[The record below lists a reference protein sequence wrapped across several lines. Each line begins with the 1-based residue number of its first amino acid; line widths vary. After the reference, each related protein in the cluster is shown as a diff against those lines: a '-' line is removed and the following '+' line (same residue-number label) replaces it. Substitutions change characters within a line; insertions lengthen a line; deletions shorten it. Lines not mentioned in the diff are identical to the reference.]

1 MMTSLFSTF
10 DPMTKLLQSNWIIMM
25 MTTMILPKWYWTKKS
40 RMNMMMKMMEK
51 KLMNEF
57 KLMTH
62 QKEILIMVMSIL
74 MFIMISNMMGLIPYV
89 FTSTSHLVVSMS
101 IALPSWIMITIYSWK
116 NFTNE
121 MFKHMLPKGTPSAIS
136 PMMIMI
142 ETTGNLIRPISLA
155 VRLTANMIA
164 GHLLMTLL
172 GNTSSIKMLVFIMP
186 IQMTLTAFET
196 AISMIQAYV
205 FATLVTLYSSE
216 VP

>member
-62 QKEILIMVMSIL
+62 QKEILIMVMSIF

-101 IALPSWIMITIYSWK
+101 IALPMWIMITIYSWK

>member
-40 RMNMMMKMMEK
+40 RMNMVMKMMEK

-62 QKEILIMVMSIL
+62 QKEMLIMVMSIF

>member
-62 QKEILIMVMSIL
+62 QKEILIMVMSIF

-101 IALPSWIMITIYSWK
+101 IALPMWIMITIYSWK

-172 GNTSSIKMLVFIMP
+172 GNTSSIKMLVFTMP

>member
-25 MTTMILPKWYWTKKS
+25 MTTVILPKWYWTKKS

-62 QKEILIMVMSIL
+62 QKEILIMVMSIF

-172 GNTSSIKMLVFIMP
+172 GNTSSIKTLVFIMP

>member
-40 RMNMMMKMMEK
+40 RMNMIMKMMEK

-62 QKEILIMVMSIL
+62 QKEILIMVMSIF

-101 IALPSWIMITIYSWK
+101 IALPMWIMITIYSWK

>member
-10 DPMTKLLQSNWIIMM
+10 DPTTKLLQSNWIIMM
-25 MTTMILPKWYWTKKS
+25 MTTVILPKWYWTKKS

-62 QKEILIMVMSIL
+62 QKEILIMVMSIF